1 MIRKRR
7 NHNEIPIVYE
17 NTVCAMSAFSV
28 LLASFCFDFPITL
41 QAVESYFV
49 GFCIIKS

>member
-1 MIRKRR
+1 MKFLLFMRTLLAQCRR
-7 NHNEIPIVYE
+7 LVY
-17 NTVCAMSAFSV
+17 AK

-49 GFCIIKS
+49 CFCIIKS